1 MGNSQSLVGLAGEVA
16 GAETGEEAFGDRG
29 QAWPELELEPHSG
42 EVDVVEPGLRGIE
55 AEPLDQLQDGLQIPA
70 QTLYGK

>member
-1 MGNSQSLVGLAGEVA
+1 MVSIGNTPKITGKMGNSQCLVGLAGEAA

-42 EVDVVEPGLRGIE
+42 EVDVVEPGL
-55 AEPLDQLQDGLQIPA
+55 
-70 QTLYGK
+70 

>member
-1 MGNSQSLVGLAGEVA
+1 MGNSQCLVGLAGEAA

-42 EVDVVEPGLRGIE
+42 EVDVVEPGL
-55 AEPLDQLQDGLQIPA
+55 
-70 QTLYGK
+70 